1 MIFHEAARYAH
12 VQAAFS
18 ETRTMYRKPPIILAQ
33 LLQQY
38 RYWRGKILR
47 LLDIKG
53 RTAWLYSPDCQTHF
67 AGSLHPE
74 SPERTEAIEQALRRS
89 GLWLLLQK
97 IEAPDVTE
105 VQLAR
110 VHTRRY
116 LNDLE
121 SRLPAQGQVQI
132 NDDTF
137 LSRHT
142 LQAARKAAG
151 AAVKAVDMV
160 MRKQAKNAFCA
171 VRPPGHHAHADK
183 ASGFCFINNVA
194 VAAMHL
200 IAEYRLER
208 VAILDFDVHHGDGTQ
223 DIFADDPRVMLLSS
237 FEYPLYPFAE
247 GELPAAAGR
256 NPHIVNTP
264 LKAGD
269 GSQAFRDAVRNR
281 WLPALEAFRPQF
293 ILLSAGFDAHKDDE
307 LAHLRLTE
315 DDFEWL
321 TKKIMLLA
329 NRHAKGR
336 IVSVLEGGYHLPS
349 LAASAKAHIGC
360 LVKASPFF

>member
-1 MIFHEAARYAH
+1 M
-12 VQAAFS
+12 
-18 ETRTMYRKPPIILAQ
+18 
-33 LLQQY
+33 
-38 RYWRGKILR
+38 
-47 LLDIKG
+47 
-53 RTAWLYSPDCQTHF
+53 
-67 AGSLHPE
+67 
-74 SPERTEAIEQALRRS
+74 
-89 GLWLLLQK
+89 
-97 IEAPDVTE
+97 
-105 VQLAR
+105 
-110 VHTRRY
+110 
-116 LNDLE
+116 
-121 SRLPAQGQVQI
+121 
-132 NDDTF
+132 
-137 LSRHT
+137 
-142 LQAARKAAG
+142 
-151 AAVKAVDMV
+151 
-160 MRKQAKNAFCA
+160 
-171 VRPPGHHAHADK
+171 
-183 ASGFCFINNVA
+183 
-194 VAAMHL
+194 
-200 IAEYRLER
+200 ER

-349 LAASAKAHIGC
+349 LAASAKTHIGC

>member
-1 MIFHEAARYAH
+1 MN
-12 VQAAFS
+12 
-18 ETRTMYRKPPIILAQ
+18 TLPKRTLSVAPMLDWTDRH
-33 LLQQY
+33 Y
-38 RYWRGKILR
+38 RYMARQITR
-47 LLDIKG
+47 H
-53 RTAWLYSPDCQTHF
+53 TWLYTEMVNAGAIVFGDPDRF
-67 AGSLHPE
+67 
-74 SPERTEAIEQALRRS
+74 
-89 GLWLLLQK
+89 
-97 IEAPDVTE
+97 
-105 VQLAR
+105 LAR
-110 VHTRRY
+110 NECENPVA
-116 LNDLE
+116 LQLGGSEPNL
-121 SRLPAQGQVQI
+121 LA
-132 NDDTF
+132 
-137 LSRHT
+137 
-142 LQAARKAAG
+142 QAARKAAG

-329 NRHAKGR
+329 NRYAKGR

>member
-1 MIFHEAARYAH
+1 
-12 VQAAFS
+12 
-18 ETRTMYRKPPIILAQ
+18 
-33 LLQQY
+33 
-38 RYWRGKILR
+38 
-47 LLDIKG
+47 
-53 RTAWLYSPDCQTHF
+53 
-67 AGSLHPE
+67 
-74 SPERTEAIEQALRRS
+74 
-89 GLWLLLQK
+89 
-97 IEAPDVTE
+97 
-105 VQLAR
+105 
-110 VHTRRY
+110 
-116 LNDLE
+116 
-121 SRLPAQGQVQI
+121 
-132 NDDTF
+132 
-137 LSRHT
+137 
-142 LQAARKAAG
+142 
-151 AAVKAVDMV
+151 
-160 MRKQAKNAFCA
+160 
-171 VRPPGHHAHADK
+171 
-183 ASGFCFINNVA
+183 
-194 VAAMHL
+194 MHL